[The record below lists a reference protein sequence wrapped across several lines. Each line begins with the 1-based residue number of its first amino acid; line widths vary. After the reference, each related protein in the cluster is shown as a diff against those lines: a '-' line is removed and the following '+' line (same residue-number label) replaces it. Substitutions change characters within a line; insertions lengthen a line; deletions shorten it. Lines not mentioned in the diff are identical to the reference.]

1 MNELHRRFDDFQ
13 KRALELDARARK
25 SNGRLFLFDQ
35 YCPKHIPAGIDD
47 EEVIFW
53 FLIVDLY
60 GLFFDAGK
68 YLRYVP
74 VWNNPSKTNVIHF
87 YEALNEIR
95 SAFCHNKPPTSYLSY
110 HVTNPALGR
119 LAIEWTKK
127 SASAKELLTRK
138 FTTDSPFRD
147 LFDIYMQAAEKFLVM
162 LEIEVLATFEQ
173 HVANNRDDSIYK
185 EWFIPIF
192 KWYCNNPVVYTR
204 AWQSFYRENN
214 PNDYHMDQ
222 KVAVDAKKI
231 QRDLV
236 RLLSNCDREKYGRN
250 MYYRHFSLHATTS
263 NRRELTP
270 FTLFEPLLSALRKG
284 IKPII

>member
-1 MNELHRRFDDFQ
+1 MPLNNSTSLQ
-13 KRALELDARARK
+13 IML
-25 SNGRLFLFDQ
+25 
-35 YCPKHIPAGIDD
+35 
-47 EEVIFW
+47 
-53 FLIVDLY
+53 LY
-60 GLFFDAGK
+60 F
-68 YLRYVP
+68 
-74 VWNNPSKTNVIHF
+74 
-87 YEALNEIR
+87 
-95 SAFCHNKPPTSYLSY
+95 
-110 HVTNPALGR
+110 
-119 LAIEWTKK
+119 
-127 SASAKELLTRK
+127 
-138 FTTDSPFRD
+138 
-147 LFDIYMQAAEKFLVM
+147 
-162 LEIEVLATFEQ
+162 
-173 HVANNRDDSIYK
+173 NRTVV
-185 EWFIPIF
+185 